1 LALHRAQGNVLK
13 LVAEARQT
21 ETGYQLSVAPLPLP
35 ANDFLAGCSGW
46 EMGVEIHSDL
56 YGKMFHKIW
65 EREPLPTASAMLRD
79 LVNLHEN

>member
-1 LALHRAQGNVLK
+1 
-13 LVAEARQT
+13 
-21 ETGYQLSVAPLPLP
+21 LP